1 MRKVDLSMEEQ
12 QKYEIIKNLVDNGG
26 NKKRAAVIL
35 NCTVRN
41 INILIN
47 KYKTQGKNAFRH
59 KNANRKP
66 KHTLSQ
72 DQINTILLLFEN
84 KYFDANW
91 NHFRQLLLENENIK
105 ISYNCLHTL
114 LTAAGLLSPKAHRKT
129 KKAKANEIKKKLA
142 NKQKL
147 TPVEKDLVISNN
159 ILDPLNSHPRVPRA
173 KYFGEVLQMDA
184 SQHIWFND
192 MMTFLHGAIDDA
204 TGTVLALYFDKQ
216 ETLRAYYCVL
226 RDILHGYGIPYSFL
240 TDKRT
245 IFEYNPKKTNT
256 LPKTH
261 LPNSVMLVSN

>member
-105 ISYNCLHTL
+105 ISYNCLHTP
-114 LTAAGLLSPKAHRKT
+114 S
-129 KKAKANEIKKKLA
+129 
-142 NKQKL
+142 
-147 TPVEKDLVISNN
+147 
-159 ILDPLNSHPRVPRA
+159 
-173 KYFGEVLQMDA
+173 
-184 SQHIWFND
+184 
-192 MMTFLHGAIDDA
+192 
-204 TGTVLALYFDKQ
+204 
-216 ETLRAYYCVL
+216 
-226 RDILHGYGIPYSFL
+226 
-240 TDKRT
+240 
-245 IFEYNPKKTNT
+245 
-256 LPKTH
+256 
-261 LPNSVMLVSN
+261 